1 MATDDLEGGL
11 YGSILQEPDPP
22 QPAAAASGKR
32 RRDSDGDGFYCA
44 VCSVR
49 VSDGSSVS
57 EHERGT
63 LHRFNLFAEQPHDDR
78 ASQAAAAPEA
88 QAAARA
94 AAAAAKHAEAEAA
107 QLQEQRQSKGYKML
121 RAAGWTPGEGLGA
134 RGEGTTAPIPTRIV
148 QGRPGIERHLAQ
160 PARVTHL
167 APGSLKPKEERNES
181 NAGGEGQ
188 TKKAEGTR
196 GERRAARRA
205 KAAVEKKERARLAEA
220 LSLGMPEGEGN
231 TGPLWRRKE
240 GHG

>member
-1 MATDDLEGGL
+1 MAAAAADHLEGGL
-11 YGSILQEPDPP
+11 YGSILQEPEPP
-22 QPAAAASGKR
+22 QPTAAASGKR
-32 RRDSDGDGFYCA
+32 RRDSDGGGFYCA

-49 VSDGSSVS
+49 VTDGSSVR

-78 ASQAAAAPEA
+78 SSQAAAAPEA

-107 QLQEQRQSKGYKML
+107 HLQEQRQSKGYKML

-134 RGEGTTAPIPTRIV
+134 RGEGTTAPIPTRMV
-148 QGRPGIERHLAQ
+148 KGRPGIERHLAQ

-167 APGSLKPKEERNES
+167 APGSRKPKELKGK
-181 NAGGEGQ
+181 AGEGQ

>member
-167 APGSLKPKEERNES
+167 APGSLKPKEERKKS

-231 TGPLWRRKE
+231 TGPLWRKE